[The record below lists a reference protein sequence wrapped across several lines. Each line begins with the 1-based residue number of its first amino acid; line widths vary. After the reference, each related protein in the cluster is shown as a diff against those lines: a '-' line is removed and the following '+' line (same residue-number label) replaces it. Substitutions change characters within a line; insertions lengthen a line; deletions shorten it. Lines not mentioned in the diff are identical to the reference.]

1 MTDVKLTMPNAEKLR
16 ALAEETFYSKRS
28 ANRFLRFAQLWYE
41 DEKKNLASDLSYAS
55 EWMKRFKQRSEYL
68 DSDYDRVAYLFE
80 IDTKQLGMG
89 LWAQQLADYNNIPFE
104 KAYEEVK
111 RKAERVKPL
120 ALKGK
125 SVRAPAKKKQKKCI
139 CNAAHRMIGELP
151 KIEGKNFL

>member
-1 MTDVKLTMPNAEKLR
+1 MTDVKLTMPNAVKLVKE
-16 ALAEETFYSKRS
+16 AEETFYSQRL
-28 ANRFLRFAQLWYE
+28 ADRFLKFAQLWYE
-41 DEKKNLASDLSYAS
+41 DEQKNLASDLSYAN
-55 EWMKRFKQRSEYL
+55 EWMNRFKRKTEYL
-68 DSDYDRVAYLFE
+68 DSDYDRRAYLFK
-80 IDTKQLGMG
+80 IDGKQVGMG